1 MKKPS
6 LIITGLG
13 VALAL
18 FVGTTFYFQ
27 NTNST
32 SPSHSAASDTLTQ
45 GSSAMWISSAESVD
59 EVTKEADLIVR
70 ARVVKSPESRVLR
83 ETLPRVEVSNGKS
96 IVVGEEVSESVFSDT
111 MFEVVQ
117 TYVGKS
123 TSEIMVVQTGGP
135 NPNNPNNIMQMVDDP
150 LYQVGEEYI
159 LFLVIFLVILSRHQ
173 IALFI
178 ESSTRRDDTRL
189 AMVLLKHMVKSQMLL
204 LVNQGHLLISKH
216 KLCQLRSS
224 TKL

>member
-59 EVTKEADLIVR
+59 EVTKEANLIVR

-159 LFLVIFLVILSRHQ
+159 LFLVDISGDSIQAPDRTLYRVVNPSGRYQISDGAVEAYGEKSDAASRQPRTLVDLEAQ
-173 IALFI
+173 IMSA
-178 ESSTRRDDTRL
+178 
-189 AMVLLKHMVKSQMLL
+189 
-204 LVNQGHLLISKH
+204 
-216 KLCQLRSS
+216 
-224 TKL
+224 TK

>member
-159 LFLVIFLVILSRHQ
+159 LFLVDISGDSIQAPDRTLYRVVNPSGRYQISDGAVEAYGEKSDAASRQPRTLVDLEAQ
-173 IALFI
+173 IMSA
-178 ESSTRRDDTRL
+178 
-189 AMVLLKHMVKSQMLL
+189 
-204 LVNQGHLLISKH
+204 
-216 KLCQLRSS
+216 
-224 TKL
+224 TK